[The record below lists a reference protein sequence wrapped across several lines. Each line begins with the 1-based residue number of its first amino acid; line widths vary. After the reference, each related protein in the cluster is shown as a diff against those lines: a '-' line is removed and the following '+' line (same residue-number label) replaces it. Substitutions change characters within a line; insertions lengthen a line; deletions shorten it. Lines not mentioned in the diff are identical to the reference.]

1 MDSAQR
7 ALERRAV
14 ACFIGTTEHSLDGF
28 LGNSATTQSHEGQI
42 VGAQL
47 AQVAT
52 LRHNERDSTTA
63 AATRSIQRR
72 ATTAGSIGMAEHSSG
87 CCC

>member
-1 MDSAQR
+1 MHSAQQ
-7 ALERRAV
+7 ALERRAT
-14 ACFIGTTEHSLDGF
+14 ACFIGTTEHSLDSF
-28 LGNSATTQSHEGQI
+28 LRNSATTQSHDGQI

-52 LRHNERDSTTA
+52 LTHNKRDSTTA

-72 ATTAGSIGMAEHSSG
+72 ATTAGSIGMAEHSLG